1 MCSVYAAVGSPSSK
15 GLRTNTRRYAPHT
28 SWCPPRIRN
37 ALQSIK
43 THTKFIQDVRYA
55 PSGDQFA
62 SVGSDS
68 KIFVY
73 DGKTGETL
81 GEIADSP
88 HTGSIVRTAC
98 LAGGEW

>member
-1 MCSVYAAVGSPSSK
+1 MP
-15 GLRTNTRRYAPHT
+15 RTSTRRYASHIT
-28 SWCPPRIRN
+28 WSPPRIRN